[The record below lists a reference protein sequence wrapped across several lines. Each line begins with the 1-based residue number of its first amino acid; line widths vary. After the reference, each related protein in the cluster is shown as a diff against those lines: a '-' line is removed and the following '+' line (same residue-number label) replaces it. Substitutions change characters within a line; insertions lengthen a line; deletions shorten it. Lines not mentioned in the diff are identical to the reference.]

1 MWKNFLAC
9 IRLVTPMVAFIA
21 KEIGIWSDKDLPYP
35 TDMPFQWTF
44 VSWFMYIEIGIIFFL
59 LLPFVSPSRWQK
71 IFRSRVLSLISE
83 YSHIYFNMFI
93 VALLLLFFDSI
104 REVYKYKHPIKT
116 VDLKNN
122 LETERLAMIKLFW
135 AERNYYISGFT
146 LFLWLVI
153 RRLMILINNDAD
165 LMAKCEI
172 CRRETV
178 NTIEIT
184 KPLTE
189 EKNNSVNKGAEN
201 TDFGQE
207 DSLILNLEETQKL
220 LEKREEELKN
230 TKADLETLK
239 AQASNTNIEYD
250 RLLKEHETLQLK
262 MNAEN
267 SKKQK

>member
-172 CRRETV
+172 CRRET
-178 NTIEIT
+178 
-184 KPLTE
+184 
-189 EKNNSVNKGAEN
+189 GAEN